1 MLRSNILDLQALQ
14 TPCAQK
20 LRFCEASP
28 CRRLHSEAVQGVG
41 FVRRPHKSFAFVRK
55 GFVSSWL
62 QIYDLQPFDLQGCA
76 RGRFCKGLLS
86 FAEQAANQGIGF
98 VSGGFVSVARNRL
111 GP

>member
-1 MLRSNILDLQALQ
+1 MQAKLSKRSVAN
-14 TPCAQK
+14 
-20 LRFCEASP
+20 LRFAAARSQSDPVICRP
-28 CRRLHSEAVQGVG
+28 CR
-41 FVRRPHKSFAFVRK
+41 PHRSKAFVRK
-55 GFVSSWL
+55 GFVRSWL

-86 FAEQAANQGIGF
+86 EAEQAANQGIGF